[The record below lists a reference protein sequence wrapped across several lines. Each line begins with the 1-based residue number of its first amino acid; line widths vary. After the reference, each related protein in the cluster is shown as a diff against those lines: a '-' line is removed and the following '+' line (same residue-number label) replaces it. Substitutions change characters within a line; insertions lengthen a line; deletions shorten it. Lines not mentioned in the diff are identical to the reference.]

1 MTTEPNGPPGGA
13 RTLAEELRARSDH
26 ALGTLL
32 RLRPDLLN
40 PVPNDLTQLSAR
52 LSSRASALRA
62 LERLDRFTL
71 QTAEAL
77 AAAPDGSAHTVVR
90 DLLAGTARVKP
101 HPGATPVDRAA
112 VTAALPQALTAL
124 RDRALVWGPDS
135 ALRLVIAVR
144 EALAPSSATPGGTGL
159 GPTLAEA
166 TLGISPAR
174 LQQLVTG
181 AGLPGTPDPVTA
193 VAALAGLLTDRKR
206 CAALLATAPEAALGV
221 LDRLV
226 WGPPTGTVPD
236 AARPVTA
243 GDARS
248 PVEWLLA
255 RGLLLPSGPGTVVLP
270 RELALHLRGG
280 RSHRSVEPTAP
291 ALIPVAER
299 DPQTVDNAAAGQAY
313 TAVRTIE
320 ELLDLWGLQPPPT
333 LRAGGLGVRDLKR
346 AAQTVDGTEQQAAFW
361 LELAY
366 GAGLLA
372 PDGESAEAAG
382 RTGEVWAP
390 TPAYDHWL
398 QLPVAERW
406 ALLARTW
413 LAATRVPG
421 LTGSPDGKGKART
434 PLGPELDRVLAPGT
448 RRAVLTLLAALP
460 PGAVTDAAAL
470 LAVQRWH
477 RPLRGGASGPDGLDL
492 RDHLTG
498 WTLAEAELLGV
509 TGRGALAAHT
519 RALLAGQDPVPVL
532 APLLPQPLDH
542 VILQPDLTAIAP
554 GPLLTPLSQALA
566 LCADVE
572 SKGGATVYRFT
583 ADSVRRALDAGRGA
597 AELHAFLAQH
607 SRTPVP
613 QPLSYLIDDVARRHG
628 VLRVGAAS
636 AYLRCDDAAL
646 LAEVQ
651 ADRRAVELRLR
662 LLAPTV
668 LAAQAAPET
677 VLAVLRAM
685 GYAPAAESADG
696 DLVIT
701 RPDSHRTPPRTAP
714 APVSDGPAVPD
725 DVLLGAA
732 VKAIRAGDRAATA
745 VRRETV
751 AGPAAHRPQH
761 GPARTDTRQLPRTA
775 AADTLAAL
783 QTAVLLGERMWIGY
797 INAEGLAS
805 QRVIDPVKVE
815 GGFVT
820 AFDHHAEKLNTFALH
835 RITGVAELD
844 ES

>member
-1 MTTEPNGPPGGA
+1 MTTEPNGPSGGA
-13 RTLAEELRARSDH
+13 RTLAEELRARSDQ
-26 ALGTLL
+26 ALTTLL
-32 RLRPDLLN
+32 RLRPDLLA
-40 PVPNDLTQLSAR
+40 PVPTDLTQLAAR

-71 QTAEAL
+71 QVAEAL
-77 AAAPDGSAHTVVR
+77 AAAPDGSPVTVVR
-90 DLLAGTARVKP
+90 DLLAGPARVKP
-101 HPGATPVDRAA
+101 HPGAEPVDRAA
-112 VTAALPQALTAL
+112 VVAALPAALTAL
-124 RDRALVWGPDS
+124 RDRALLWGPDS
-135 ALRLVIAVR
+135 ALRLVLAVR
-144 EALAPSSATPGGTGL
+144 EALAPSGSAPGGTGL

-166 TLGISPAR
+166 TLGMSPAR
-174 LQQLVTG
+174 LQQLVAG

-193 VAALAGLLTDRKR
+193 VAALTGLLTDRKR
-206 CAALLATAPEAALGV
+206 CAALLAEVPPAALGV
-221 LDRLV
+221 LDKLL

-243 GDARS
+243 DEARS

-255 RGLLLPSGPGTVVLP
+255 RGLLLPSGPSSVVLP

-280 RSHRSVEPTAP
+280 RSHRAVEPAPP
-291 ALIPVAER
+291 ALDVHTQR
-299 DPQTVDNAAAGQAY
+299 DPQAVDSAAAGQAY
-313 TAVRTIE
+313 TAVRTVE

-346 AAQTVDGTEQQAAFW
+346 TAQALECTEPQAAFW

-366 GAGLLA
+366 GAGLVA
-372 PDGESAEAAG
+372 PDGESSDPSV

-390 TPAYDHWL
+390 TPAYDAWL

-406 ALLARTW
+406 TELARGW
-413 LAATRVPG
+413 LAATRVAG
-421 LTGSPDGKGKART
+421 LVGGLDGKGKARAA
-434 PLGPELDRVLAPGT
+434 LGSELDRTLAPAT
-448 RRAVLTLLAALP
+448 RRAVLSLLAELP
-460 PGAVTDAAAL
+460 PGGVADAAAL
-470 LAVQRWH
+470 LPVQRWY
-477 RPLRGGASGPDGLDL
+477 RPLRGGATGPDGLEL
-492 RDHLTG
+492 REHLTS
-498 WTLAEAELLGV
+498 WTLAEAELLGI
-509 TGRGALAAHT
+509 TGRGALAAPA
-519 RALLAGQDPVPVL
+519 RALLAGDAPAPVL

-554 GPLLTPLSQALA
+554 GPLHTPLAQALA
-566 LCADVE
+566 LCAEIE

-583 ADSVRRALDAGRGA
+583 GESIRRALDAGRTA
-597 AELHAFLAQH
+597 ADLHAFLEQH

-613 QPLSYLIDDVARRHG
+613 QPLEYLIDDVARRHG

-636 AYLRCDDAAL
+636 AYLRCDDSAL
-646 LAEVQ
+646 LAEVL
-651 ADRRAVELRLR
+651 ADRRTVELRLR

-668 LAAQAAPET
+668 LAAQAPPET
-677 VLAVLRAM
+677 VLTVLRTI
-685 GYAPAAESADG
+685 GLAPAAESAEG

-701 RPDSHRTPPRTAP
+701 RPDSYRTPPRTAP
-714 APVSDGPAVPD
+714 APVADGPAAPD
-725 DVLLGAA
+725 EVLLGAA

-745 VRRETV
+745 TRRETV
-751 AGPAAHRPQH
+751 AGPAAVRPEH
-761 GPARTDTRQLPRTA
+761 GPARTDTRRLPRTA

-805 QRVIDPVKVE
+805 QRVIDPVRVE

-820 AFDHHAEKLNTFALH
+820 AFDHHAEAVRTFALH

-844 ES
+844 EP

>member
-1 MTTEPNGPPGGA
+1 MTTQQSEPRPTRAAAAP
-13 RTLAEELRARSDH
+13 RTLAEELRARSDE
-26 ALGTLL
+26 ALAELL
-32 RLRPDLLN
+32 RARPDLLN
-40 PVPNDLTQLSAR
+40 PVPSDLTQLASR

-71 QTAEAL
+71 QVAEAL
-77 AAAPDGSAHTVVR
+77 AAAPDGSPDTTIR
-90 DLLAGTARVKP
+90 NLLAGPARVKP
-101 HPGATPVDRAA
+101 HPLADPVDRAA
-112 VTAALPQALTAL
+112 VTAALPAALATL
-124 RDRALVWGPDS
+124 RSRALLWGPDS

-144 EALAPSSATPGGTGL
+144 EALAPTAANPGRTGL

-166 TLGISPAR
+166 TTGMSPAR
-174 LQQLVTG
+174 LQQLL
-181 AGLPGTPDPVTA
+181 AGSGLAPTPDPVTA
-193 VAALAGLLTDRKR
+193 VAALTALLGDRKR
-206 CAALLATAPEAALGV
+206 CAALLSQAPEPALG
-221 LDRLV
+221 LLNKLV

-243 GDARS
+243 EDAHS

-255 RGLLLPSGPGTVVLP
+255 RGLLLPSSTGSVVLP

-280 RSHRSVEPTAP
+280 RSHLTTEPTRP
-291 ALIPVAER
+291 EPVPTARR
-299 DPQTVDNAAAGQAY
+299 DPQAVDNAAAGQAY

-320 ELLDLWGLQPPPT
+320 ELLDTWGLQPPPT

-346 AAQTVDGTEQQAAFW
+346 AALTLECPEPTAAFW

-366 GAGLLA
+366 TSGLLA
-372 PDGESAEAAG
+372 PDGEADE
-382 RTGEVWAP
+382 RWAP
-390 TPAYDHWL
+390 TPAYDTWL
-398 QLPVAERW
+398 QQPVAERW
-406 ALLARTW
+406 ALLARSW
-413 LAATRVPG
+413 LTATRVAG
-421 LTGSPDGKGKART
+421 LTGTPDGKGKTRAA
-434 PLGPELDRVLAPGT
+434 LGPELDRTLAPSV
-448 RRAVLTLLAALP
+448 RRAVLTLLATLP
-460 PGAVTDAAAL
+460 PGGTATAETLLPAL
-470 LAVQRWH
+470 RWQ
-477 RPLRGGASGPDGLDL
+477 RPLRGGPMGQDGRDL
-492 RDHLTG
+492 RDHLTE
-498 WTLAEAELLGV
+498 WALSEAELLGI
-509 TGRGALAAHT
+509 TGRGALASPART
-519 RALLAGQDPVPVL
+519 LLDRGDPAPVL

-566 LCADVE
+566 LCADIE

-583 ADSVRRALDAGRGA
+583 TDSVRRALDAGRTA
-597 AELHAFLAQH
+597 ADLHAFLGQH

-636 AYLRCDDAAL
+636 SYLRCDDTAL
-646 LAEVQ
+646 LAEVL

-668 LAAQAAPET
+668 LAAQAPPET
-677 VLAVLRAM
+677 LLSVLRTM
-685 GYAPAAESADG
+685 GYAPAAESAEG
-696 DLVIT
+696 DVLIT

-714 APVSDGPAVPD
+714 APVPDGPSQPD

-732 VKAIRAGDRAATA
+732 VKAVRAGDRAATA

-751 AGPAAHRPQH
+751 AGPAATPHQS
-761 GPARTDTRQLPRTA
+761 GPARTDLRQLPRTA

-805 QRVIDPVKVE
+805 QRVVDPVKVE

-820 AFDHHAEKLNTFALH
+820 AYDHLSDEVRTFALH
-835 RITGVAELD
+835 RITGVAEVD
-844 ES
+844 EKP